1 MSTRGV
7 QWLRSGAD
15 TLLTLGSGGPSSS
28 TAALGAQCYVVRVA
42 TGTAPAFVKIGDN
55 NPTADSSGGSLL
67 MPANSTDY
75 LVTTPGQKVAAIAQ
89 SAAALVTV
97 TEMS

>member
-1 MSTRGV
+1 
-7 QWLRSGAD
+7 
-15 TLLTLGSGGPSSS
+15 
-28 TAALGAQCYVVRVA
+28 
-42 TGTAPAFVKIGDN
+42 
-55 NPTADSSGGSLL
+55 